1 MLALAAAA
9 VVTFSPNPSTFGQP
23 VTATVHGA
31 APSFAPF
38 TVRAR
43 DGDTYVLQCLDPACA
58 PGPRPRVVMV
68 QGVKLM
74 IVPRTTAREVARPL
88 ASFRRQAQVP
98 PPTYRIRPGLLR
110 VLLLAGVALL
120 IGLSVFALWPRLRR
134 LVPARVDERTPLE
147 RALALVRASLRRG
160 GEDRR
165 RALDLLARTLATD
178 PHARDALGLAWS
190 EREPEAAP
198 VEQLIDAVERGA

>member
-31 APSFAPF
+31 VPSFTPF

-43 DGDTYVLQCLDPACA
+43 HGDTYVLQCLDPACV
-58 PGPRPRVVMV
+58 PGLRPRVVTV
-68 QGVKLM
+68 QGVKLV
-74 IVPRTTAREVARPL
+74 IVPRTTRREVARPL

-98 PPTYRIRPGLLR
+98 PPTYSIRPGLLR
-110 VLLLAGVALL
+110 VLLLAAAALL
-120 IGLSVFALWPRLRR
+120 IGLSLPALWPLLRR
-134 LVPARVDERTPLE
+134 LVPARVDKRTPLE
-147 RALALVRASLRRG
+147 RALALVRVSLRRDG
-160 GEDRR
+160 DDRR
-165 RALDLLARTLATD
+165 RALDLLGRTLATD

-190 EREPEAAP
+190 EREPETAP
-198 VEQLIDAVERGA
+198 VEQLIDGVERGG